1 MVFLCGCGYKLVKIP
16 IFFQKY
22 LVMSKKSSTFAL
34 AFVEEWIFQ
43 LVKWLKLLDSRIAN
57 MVAIAQLAEHRIVV
71 PSVVGSSPTSH
82 PKKDDFGR
90 LFLYICC
97 VFKKKQYLCA
107 FLDE

>member
-1 MVFLCGCGYKLVKIP
+1 MVFLCGCEYKLVKIP

-82 PKKDDFGR
+82 PKKRRF
-90 LFLYICC
+90 
-97 VFKKKQYLCA
+97 
-107 FLDE
+107 

>member
-43 LVKWLKLLDSRIAN
+43 LVKWLKLLE
-57 MVAIAQLAEHRIVV
+57 LAYSKYGGYSSAGRA
-71 PSVVGSSPTSH
+71 SDCGSECRGFEPH
-82 PKKDDFGR
+82 
-90 LFLYICC
+90 
-97 VFKKKQYLCA
+97 
-107 FLDE
+107 

>member
-43 LVKWLKLLDSRIAN
+43 LVKWLKLLE
-57 MVAIAQLAEHRIVV
+57 LA
-71 PSVVGSSPTSH
+71 
-82 PKKDDFGR
+82 
-90 LFLYICC
+90 
-97 VFKKKQYLCA
+97 
-107 FLDE
+107 